1 MGEEVMMVFLFMIF
15 IFGLLVWAFKKRKS
29 QRYRKEVTDFY
40 VASRIRQLAG
50 EDKLDLDKEEI
61 RFKVWAKRE
70 KLKTKDFDLDS
81 TIEEDLIERVSEP
94 TLKKILREP
103 KEKSKVKKK

>member
-1 MGEEVMMVFLFMIF
+1 MMLLLTFAFVLTGLSIVFKI
-15 IFGLLVWAFKKRKS
+15 RKS
-29 QRYRKEVTDFY
+29 QKYRKEVADFY
-40 VASRIRQLAG
+40 VASRIRQLAN

-61 RFKVWAKRE
+61 RFKVWSKRE

-81 TIEEDLIERVSEP
+81 TIEGDLIERVSEP

-103 KEKSKVKKK
+103 KEKSKVKGRK